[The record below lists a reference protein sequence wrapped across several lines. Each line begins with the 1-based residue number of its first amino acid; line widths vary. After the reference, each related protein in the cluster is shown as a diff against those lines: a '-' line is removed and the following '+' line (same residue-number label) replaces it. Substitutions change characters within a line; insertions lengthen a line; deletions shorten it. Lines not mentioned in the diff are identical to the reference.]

1 MARDRSRKSARG
13 NRWGLAVVGAV
24 PLVAGLAALAAGQG
38 LFGASLADSPLLSP
52 PVTDVLAQQW
62 VPYAAV
68 AVAVVVGFLALSW
81 LMAQGLND
89 TVGRLVLEQGDD
101 GRVEMSESVAR
112 GALEQEVADYP
123 GVRRA
128 RARLTESGDAPHLRL
143 ALTLDDDADV
153 TRVWQRVRSDALANL
168 RRSLDLDRVPA
179 VVRMSMTAPAKNP
192 RRSLA

>member
-1 MARDRSRKSARG
+1 
-13 NRWGLAVVGAV
+13 
-24 PLVAGLAALAAGQG
+24 VAGFL
-38 LFGASLADSPLLSP
+38 D
-52 PVTDVLAQQW
+52 QQW

-68 AVAVVVGFLALSW
+68 AVAVVAGFLALRW

-89 TVGRLVLEQGDD
+89 TVGRLVLEKSHD

-128 RARLTESGDAPHLRL
+128 RARLTESSDAPHLRL
-143 ALTLDDDADV
+143 TLTLDDDADV
-153 TRVWQRVRSDALANL
+153 TGVWQRVRSDALANL
-168 RRSLDLDRVPA
+168 RRSLDLEGVPA